1 MWRNECNTLYTINTK
16 WYYLSYRACEVL
28 ASTPTC
34 SFATKFMFKD
44 FAILGRGTKSDDFM
58 NQIRIGD
65 GGFGL
70 VGWKLFI
77 HISCI

>member
-1 MWRNECNTLYTINTK
+1 
-16 WYYLSYRACEVL
+16 
-28 ASTPTC
+28 
-34 SFATKFMFKD
+34 MFKD

-70 VGWKLFI
+70 VVVEIVHTYIMYTNTCVGRKIKNKIKNSTNVRHHDELI
-77 HISCI
+77 TYIPGIQS